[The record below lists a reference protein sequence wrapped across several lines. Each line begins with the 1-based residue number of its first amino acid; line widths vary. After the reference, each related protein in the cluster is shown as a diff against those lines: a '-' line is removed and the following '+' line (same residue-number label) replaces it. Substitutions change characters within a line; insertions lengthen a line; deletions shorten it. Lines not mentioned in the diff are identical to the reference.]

1 LTHPSN
7 LRALAIR
14 SRERGCALPSLREAR
29 TFSERLPEDLRDQV
43 QAAWGIPVSDLYS
56 ANEVGYVALQC
67 PQSGLYHV
75 QAEDVLVE
83 VIGDDGRPCA
93 AGESGRVIVTS
104 LHNFAMPLLRYY
116 LGDYATVGGPCPCGR
131 TLPTLEGILGR
142 TRNMMRLPG
151 GRTAWPGFPMNTL
164 VKLEAIRE
172 LKMIQHSL
180 EEIEVQMVLRRPL
193 TPDEETTLAEAVK
206 ARLRHP
212 FQVRLT
218 AVEKIADRAG
228 HKREDFECRIA

>member
-1 LTHPSN
+1 
-7 LRALAIR
+7 
-14 SRERGCALPSLREAR
+14 
-29 TFSERLPEDLRDQV
+29 V
-43 QAAWGIPVSDLYS
+43 PVSDLYS

-83 VIGDDGRPCA
+83 VIGDDGHRCTT
-93 AGESGRVIVTS
+93 GESGRVVVTS
-104 LHNFAMPLLRYY
+104 LHNFAMPLLRYD
-116 LGDYATVGGPCPCGR
+116 LGDYATVGGPCSCGR

-142 TRNMMRLPG
+142 ARNMMRLPG

-164 VKLEAIRE
+164 VKLGAIRE

-180 EEIEVQMVLRRPL
+180 EEIEVQMVLLRAL
-193 TPDEETTLAEAVK
+193 TSSEETTLADAVR

-212 FQVRLT
+212 FNVRLT
-218 AVEKIADRAG
+218 AVDRIAEGAG
-228 HKREDFECRIA
+228 RKREDFECRIA